1 MKPDVVT
8 AVYLTHSIH
17 RTTWETMLKL
27 VKCEII
33 SQLSNDELDSYVLR
47 WVASFD
53 PLDFINV
60 TTLFFYAAAF
70 QLWLTCISNSFD
82 PVV

>member
-47 WVASFD
+47 
-53 PLDFINV
+53 
-60 TTLFFYAAAF
+60 
-70 QLWLTCISNSFD
+70 
-82 PVV
+82 

>member
-1 MKPDVVT
+1 MRNKTYVKIIVATMRPDIVT
-8 AVYLTHSIH
+8 AVYLKHSIH

-47 WVASFD
+47 
-53 PLDFINV
+53 
-60 TTLFFYAAAF
+60 
-70 QLWLTCISNSFD
+70 
-82 PVV
+82 